1 LNQKVDKI
9 LHVGETADGER
20 YIFITEIFGKHK
32 GDLHAYRKFNLVLS
46 NQERKFIYVFQRNA
60 CSASHGTQWIF
71 CNVKLNIQFV
81 SQTFI

>member
-32 GDLHAYRKFNLVLS
+32 KSPMLTENS
-46 NQERKFIYVFQRNA
+46 I
-60 CSASHGTQWIF
+60 
-71 CNVKLNIQFV
+71 
-81 SQTFI
+81 